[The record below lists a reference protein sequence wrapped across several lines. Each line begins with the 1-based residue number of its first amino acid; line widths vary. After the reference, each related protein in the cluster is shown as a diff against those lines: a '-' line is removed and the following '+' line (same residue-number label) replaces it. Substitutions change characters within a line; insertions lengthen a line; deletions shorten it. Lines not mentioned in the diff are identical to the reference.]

1 MLKSVRF
8 LFFLFLKIE
17 ILLAVLAYA
26 VNLIHATK
34 VMNLKKL
41 FVTHIFKFQ
50 FEFHVL

>member
-1 MLKSVRF
+1 MLKGLKF
-8 LFFLFLKIE
+8 LFFLLLKIE

-26 VNLIHATK
+26 INLSHATK

-50 FEFHVL
+50 FEFLVL